1 MRKALGDAF
10 SPELDLKAPLG
21 NLCRNTEEV
30 LVIMAQSSKEVAS
43 DSRGRRFPV
52 RDGVPDP

>member
-10 SPELDLKAPLG
+10 SPELDLRAPLG

-30 LVIMAQSSKEVAS
+30 LVIIAQAA
-43 DSRGRRFPV
+43 RRWLQTAEGGDFQ
-52 RDGVPDP
+52 